1 MKECAISAGEAM
13 KRLTIGERY
22 AVRKTIG
29 ESDVYL
35 YAGIVGDFHPNHTDE
50 IYARAHLGK
59 RVVHGSLL
67 PGFVSRA
74 TVELIGDRLTP
85 PGYAA
90 QEFRLKIIAPVF
102 IGDTIE
108 TTVEVTELMR
118 DRRKV
123 ILSAEIR
130 NQDDVLCALGDTT
143 LKVLRDVQADP
154 DRK

>member
-1 MKECAISAGEAM
+1 MTASEAM
-13 KRLTIGERY
+13 QSLTIGERH
-22 AVRKTIG
+22 AIRKTIG

-59 RVVHGSLL
+59 RVAHGSLL

-90 QEFRLKIIAPVF
+90 QEFRLKMIFPVF

-108 TTVEVTELMR
+108 TTVEVTDLLL

-123 ILSAEIR
+123 LMRTEIR
-130 NQDDVLCALGDTT
+130 NQDGILCALGDTT
-143 LKVLRDVQADP
+143 VKVLRDVQVEPAQP
-154 DRK
+154 